1 MEPAGSARRGD
12 PVKVLVTG
20 GAGFIGSAVV
30 ERLVALGHQAVVVD
44 DLSSVCSDDVPHQVA
59 FYQADIRDGRTLD
72 EVLGREKPQVV
83 SHHAAQVS
91 VRESAADPAHDASVN
106 VVGLLNLLQ
115 ACARHGVER
124 FVFASSGGAIYG
136 EQEKFPADEN
146 HPLRPV
152 SPYGVTK
159 LASEHYLRC
168 FQLMH
173 GLPFLALRYANVY
186 GPLRCHRGE
195 SGVVAMF
202 AERLLGSKSVRI
214 NGDGR
219 QTRDFVFLDDVVDAN
234 VLAISSS
241 HQGIFNV
248 GTGIET
254 SVNGLFAHLQRLTG
268 NFAYPEYAPA
278 MAGEQRRSALDAARI
293 TRQLGWKPRTSLADG
308 LARTVAHLESEHGAE
323 LAD

>member
-1 MEPAGSARRGD
+1 M
-12 PVKVLVTG
+12 KVLVTG
-20 GAGFIGSAVV
+20 GAGFIGSALVD
-30 ERLVALGHQAVVVD
+30 RLVGLGYQTVVVD
-44 DLSSVCSDDVPHQVA
+44 DLSSVCLDDVPRQVA
-59 FYQADIRDGRTLD
+59 FYRADIRDGLALD
-72 EVLGREKPQVV
+72 EVLAREKPEVV

-115 ACARHGVER
+115 ACARHGVRR

-136 EQEKFPADEN
+136 EQEQFPADEN

-168 FQLMH
+168 FQMMH

-186 GPLRCHRGE
+186 GPPQCHRGE
-195 SGVVAMF
+195 SGVVALF
-202 AERLLGSKSVRI
+202 ADRLLRSESVRI
-214 NGDGR
+214 NGDGF
-219 QTRDFVFLDDVVDAN
+219 QTRDFVYLDDVVEAN
-234 VLAISSS
+234 VLAIGSGR
-241 HQGIFNV
+241 QGIFNV
-248 GTGIET
+248 GTGVET

-268 NFAYPEYAPA
+268 NFADPEYAPA

-293 TRQLGWKPRTSLADG
+293 ARQLGWKPRTSLVDG
-308 LARTVAHLESEHGAE
+308 LAQTVARLEAEHGTN
-323 LAD
+323 

>member
-1 MEPAGSARRGD
+1 M
-12 PVKVLVTG
+12 KVLVTG
-20 GAGFIGSAVV
+20 GAGFIGSALVD
-30 ERLVALGHQAVVVD
+30 RLVGLGYQTVVVD
-44 DLSSVCSDDVPHQVA
+44 DLSSVCPDDVPRQVA
-59 FYQADIRDGRTLD
+59 FYRADIRDGLALD
-72 EVLGREKPQVV
+72 EVLAREKPEVV

-115 ACARHGVER
+115 ACARHGVKR

-136 EQEKFPADEN
+136 EQEQFPADEN

-168 FQLMH
+168 FQMMH

-186 GPLRCHRGE
+186 GPPQCHRGE
-195 SGVVAMF
+195 SGVVALF
-202 AERLLGSKSVRI
+202 ADRLLRSESVRI
-214 NGDGR
+214 NGDGF
-219 QTRDFVFLDDVVDAN
+219 QTRDFVYLDDVVEAN
-234 VLAISSS
+234 VLAIGSSR
-241 HQGIFNV
+241 QGIFNV
-248 GTGIET
+248 GTGVET

-268 NFAYPEYAPA
+268 NFADPEYAPA

-293 TRQLGWKPRTSLADG
+293 ARQLGWKPRTSLVDG
-308 LARTVAHLESEHGAE
+308 LAQTVARLEAEHGTN
-323 LAD
+323 